1 MLRQSTKLHSL
12 PAKSA
17 SRVFFDVSVGDT
29 AVGRLVF
36 QLAEPEVMPLTIQN
50 LKQLCTGERRPI
62 DPACQY
68 RGCAF
73 DFSEDYCEDSGR
85 YRWSHVLKGRGRNAV
100 GRPAERIKE
109 KTQTASH
116 KAFGGEYYGMD
127 FDEITSNG
135 VTKFESI
142 DGSVNSGVVLTVP
155 LAGPGRGQTRLAIV
169 RVGES
174 PQEWRERL
182 LLNSAV
188 VGVLVEGLE
197 TLHAMARQ
205 RSSPPVIEESG
216 VL

>member
-1 MLRQSTKLHSL
+1 MKARSL
-12 PAKSA
+12 PKKYL
-17 SRVFFDVSVGDT
+17 SRIYFDVSVGDT
-29 AVGRLVF
+29 AVGRLIF
-36 QLAEPEVMPLTIQN
+36 QLAEPELMPLTIQN

-73 DFSEDYCEDSGR
+73 DFSEDYCEGSGR

-109 KTQTASH
+109 TTPIASH

-127 FDEITSNG
+127 FNEIASTG
-135 VTKFESI
+135 IAKFASI
-142 DGSVNSGVVLTVP
+142 DGSVSSGVVLTVP
-155 LAGPGRGQTRLAIV
+155 LAGPGRGKTRLAIV

-197 TLHAMARQ
+197 TLQNMARQ
-205 RSSPPVIEESG
+205 RSASPVVQESG